1 MVIIVTRASKGSP
14 LSFDEVDAN
23 FTNLQGAVADSL
35 TASVASGVS
44 AANAGVSAAAAL
56 DSKTVSLAQATASSV
71 SATTSTTQA
80 TAAAASSANAVA
92 ARDLSIAAW
101 AASMAPAEVLPSISK
116 SIHFGTIVKSIIY
129 DTSKDS
135 DSGAWR
141 KRCTDKSWYNETI
154 YGTWRGQAAN
164 EAACRAISGAVTND
178 FYQNTT
184 DGKYY
189 ALSAGAGQV
198 EVFRGNSR
206 EFPEQVAVVAEAS
219 RVVLYDLT
227 QPGTPMFLVFKS
239 AANSMLQNSIS
250 SIASLNSNLIIG
262 TGVGA
267 FSINFIAD
275 SAVLYSTAADKKFIG
290 NISAR
295 NGANGYV

>member
-71 SATTSTTQA
+71 
-80 TAAAASSANAVA
+80 NAVA